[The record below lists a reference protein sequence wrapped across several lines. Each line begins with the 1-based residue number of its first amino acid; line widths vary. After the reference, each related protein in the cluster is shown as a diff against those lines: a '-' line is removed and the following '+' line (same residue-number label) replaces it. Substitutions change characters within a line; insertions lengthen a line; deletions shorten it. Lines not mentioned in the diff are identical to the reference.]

1 MDMLPKLG
9 VSGHSAIMNVEP
21 VFALVLA
28 WAVLGQQIAPIQI
41 LGAVL
46 VVGAVMALGLRKA

>member
-1 MDMLPKLG
+1 
-9 VSGHSAIMNVEP
+9 MNVEP

-28 WAVLGQQIAPIQI
+28 WAVLSQQIAPIQI